1 MELLRTNFEF
11 NYKPRNS
18 LSKNSNKPHCPHKPL
33 INLFLSLIMSKP
45 RPPNL
50 GEGSR
55 RSYTSAKD
63 QYHQKAKGM
72 CFFASILCIFIYT
85 FIFYI
90 FNISPSTLFNTTK
103 FWFFISNTLIL
114 IIAVDYGAY
123 SSSKEKQDIYGE
135 YMLRSNVKNA
145 SSFASQYPST
155 VVKESDH
162 ELEISDVVEQT
173 KEVISQESLLFPE
186 RNLEVVVVKN
196 DSEEPT
202 HEDPRLQKPQVL
214 TPEGDKIQ
222 PRTYNYRRSESDKA
236 KQVVIDESKNT
247 LRRSET
253 QKHEP
258 APVEENEFS
267 TMSDEELN
275 RRVEEFIRRFNRQ
288 IRLQAATRNS
298 IKIENS

>member
-1 MELLRTNFEF
+1 M
-11 NYKPRNS
+11 
-18 LSKNSNKPHCPHKPL
+18 
-33 INLFLSLIMSKP
+33 P

-72 CFFASILCIFIYT
+72 SFFASILCIFIYS

-90 FNISPSTLFNTTK
+90 FNLSPSTLFNTTK

-123 SSSKEKQDIYGE
+123 SSSKEKQDIYEE
-135 YMLRSNVKNA
+135 YKLRSNVKNA

-162 ELEISDVVEQT
+162 KLEISDVVEQT
-173 KEVISQESLLFPE
+173 KEVISQESVEERKEETAQESLLFPE

-222 PRTYNYRRSESDKA
+222 ARTYHYRRSESDKA